1 MKWRTATAEE
11 IAKFDMLGKQATG
24 DSTALRGS
32 IAELKVAQTVPGRPD
47 LRYRQ
52 TTDYT
57 SAFADGYPGGGPS
70 GMATVFSDALVPEVA
85 SRLRMTEEKVR
96 EVIREYG
103 KVCQDALL
111 RGQPIG
117 IPYVGALYVKR
128 IHAKEPTEERR
139 KMYIEK
145 AKRNYRVHTL
155 ADAEKYADV
164 ALERTSTDSARV
176 CFQSSAALMDIFAV
190 NCKVGPWPNEWRK
203 LLARQNKAR
212 KATKHKPKV
221 EHEQEPQD
229 P

>member
-11 IAKFDMLGKQATG
+11 IAKYDCTNVRKSG
-24 DSTALRGS
+24 DSTRIKDHVAAIS
-32 IAELKVAQTVPGRPD
+32 AEGTVPGRPD

-57 SAFADGYPGGGPS
+57 SAVADGYPGGGPS
-70 GMATVFSDALVPEVA
+70 GMATVFCDALVPEVA
-85 SRLRMTEEKVR
+85 SRLRMSEEKVR

-103 KVCQDALL
+103 KVCQDSLL

-117 IPYVGALYVKR
+117 IPYVGALYVRR
-128 IHAKEPTEERR
+128 IHAKEPTAERR
-139 KMYIEK
+139 KLYLEK
-145 AKRNYRVHTL
+145 AKRNYRVNTL

-164 ALERTSTDSARV
+164 VLERTSVDSARV
-176 CFQSSAALMDIFAV
+176 CFQSSAALMDIFSV

-203 LLARQNKAR
+203 LLAKQNQAR
-212 KATKHKPKV
+212 KATRHKPKV
-221 EHEQEPQD
+221 EDEQESQD